1 MERMKKDTDSVKV
14 IAQAMLDKKAA
25 DVVSLELGVL
35 EGAITDHFVICNA
48 DSTTQVAAIADSVIE
63 KMIEAG
69 KGKPIRQQ
77 GLENGFW
84 VILDWGDVV
93 VHVFQTPYRAFYRI
107 EDLWAD
113 APSHHWE
120 DADFVVAPK
129 ASRTRRKVTE

>member
-1 MERMKKDTDSVKV
+1 MKKDTDSVKV

-113 APSHHWE
+113 APSRHWE

-129 ASRTRRKVTE
+129 ASRARRKVSE